1 VGGRKSDIEAEQLL
15 PEGEPNHRDVPRI
28 KAVILDYGEVI
39 SFPPSSKK
47 MASMAA
53 VAGVRPDLFR
63 TLYPTDRAPYDRGD
77 FTAAS
82 YWLNF
87 ADSAHVR
94 LDSAQIAQLR
104 RLDVEMWSSVNPQ
117 MIRWLEC
124 LSEAGLKTAL
134 LSNMISDMAVHA
146 RETFRW
152 LNKLTYQ
159 VLSCEVRLI
168 KPDRA
173 IYERCLE
180 GLQVTPSEALFVD
193 DKQINVQAARTLGIT
208 SIQFQSVGQLRNE
221 LAALPFAILPS
232 ISDGPLSKVSTIGM
246 K

>member
-15 PEGEPNHRDVPRI
+15 PEGEPNHRDMPRI

-39 SFPPSSKK
+39 SIPPSSKK

-77 FTAAS
+77 FTAAT

-87 ADSAHVR
+87 ADGAHVM

-104 RLDVEMWSSVNPQ
+104 RLDVEMWSTVNPQ
-117 MIRWLEC
+117 MIRWLES

-152 LNKLTYQ
+152 LNKLTYH

-193 DKQINVQAARTLGIT
+193 DKQINVQAARALGIT

>member
-1 VGGRKSDIEAEQLL
+1 M
-15 PEGEPNHRDVPRI
+15 
-28 KAVILDYGEVI
+28 ILDYGEVI
-39 SFPPSSKK
+39 SIPPSSEK
-47 MASMAA
+47 MASMA
-53 VAGVRPDLFR
+53 VVMGVPPDLFR
-63 TLYPTDRAPYDRGD
+63 TLYPTDRGPYDRGD
-77 FTAAS
+77 LTAAT
-82 YWLNF
+82 YWSNF
-87 ADSAHVR
+87 ADDAHVR
-94 LDSAQIAQLR
+94 LDSAQIEELR
-104 RLDVEMWSSVNPQ
+104 RLDVEMWSTVNPQ
-117 MIRWLEC
+117 MICWLEC

-134 LSNMISDMAVHA
+134 LSNMISDMAAHS
-146 RETFRW
+146 RQTFRW

-193 DKQINVQAARTLGIT
+193 DKEINVQAARALGIT
-208 SIQFQSVGQLRNE
+208 SIHFQSVGQLRDE

-232 ISDGPLSKVSTIGM
+232 VAEESLSDVPATGM

>member
-1 VGGRKSDIEAEQLL
+1 
-15 PEGEPNHRDVPRI
+15 
-28 KAVILDYGEVI
+28 
-39 SFPPSSKK
+39 
-47 MASMAA
+47 
-53 VAGVRPDLFR
+53 
-63 TLYPTDRAPYDRGD
+63 
-77 FTAAS
+77 
-82 YWLNF
+82 LNF
-87 ADSAHVR
+87 AEDAHVR
-94 LDSAQIAQLR
+94 LDPAQIEELR
-104 RLDVEMWSSVNPQ
+104 RLDVEMWSTVNPQ

-134 LSNMISDMAVHA
+134 LSNMIFDMAVHA
-146 RETFRW
+146 RQKFHW
-152 LNKLTYQ
+152 LNKLTYH

-193 DKQINVQAARTLGIT
+193 DKQINVQAARALGIT
-208 SIQFQSVGQLRNE
+208 SIHFQSVGQLRNE

-232 ISDGPLSKVSTIGM
+232 ISEGPLSNVSTIGM

>member
-1 VGGRKSDIEAEQLL
+1 MLIKREQ
-15 PEGEPNHRDVPRI
+15 NHREVSHI

-39 SFPPSSKK
+39 SIPPSSEK

-53 VAGVRPDLFR
+53 VAGVLPDLFR
-63 TLYPTDRAPYDRGD
+63 SLYPTARAPYDRSD
-77 FTAAS
+77 FTAAT
-82 YWLNF
+82 YWSNF
-87 ADSAHVR
+87 ADDAHVR
-94 LDSAQIAQLR
+94 LGSAQIAELR
-104 RLDVEMWSSVNPQ
+104 RLDVEMWSTVNPQ
-117 MIRWLEC
+117 MIRWLES
-124 LSEAGLKTAL
+124 LSGAGLKTAL

-152 LNKLTYQ
+152 LNKLTFH
-159 VLSCEVRLI
+159 VLSCEVGLI
-168 KPDRA
+168 KPDSA

-193 DKQINVQAARTLGIT
+193 DKQINVQAARALGIT
-208 SIQFQSVGQLRNE
+208 SIHFHSVGQLRNE

-232 ISDGPLSKVSTIGM
+232 ISDEPLSDVSSIGM

>member
-1 VGGRKSDIEAEQLL
+1 MLSESDHKHYEVSRK
-15 PEGEPNHRDVPRI
+15 

-39 SFPPSSKK
+39 SVPPSPEK

-53 VAGVRPDLFR
+53 VVGVRPDLFR

-77 FTAAS
+77 FTAAT
-82 YWLNF
+82 YWLKF
-87 ADSAHVR
+87 ADDAHVR
-94 LDSAQIAQLR
+94 LDSAQIEELR
-104 RLDVEMWSSVNPQ
+104 RLDVEMWSTVNPQ

-146 RETFRW
+146 RQTFRW
-152 LNKLTYQ
+152 LDQLTYH
-159 VLSCEVRLI
+159 VLSCEVGLI

-193 DKQINVQAARTLGIT
+193 DKQINVQAARALGIT
-208 SIQFQSVGQLRNE
+208 SIHFQSVEQLRNE
-221 LAALPFAILPS
+221 LAALRFAILPP
-232 ISDGPLSKVSTIGM
+232 ISEASLSNVSNIEM

>member
-1 VGGRKSDIEAEQLL
+1 MLTKSEIDHLEVSL
-15 PEGEPNHRDVPRI
+15 I

-39 SFPPSSKK
+39 SILPSFEK

-53 VAGVRPDLFR
+53 VLGVNPELFR

-77 FTAAS
+77 LTAET
-82 YWLNF
+82 YWLNV
-87 ADSAHVR
+87 ADHIHVR
-94 LDSAQIAQLR
+94 LDSTQIEELR
-104 RLDVEMWSSVNPQ
+104 ELDVEMWSNVNPE

-146 RETFRW
+146 RQKFPW
-152 LNKLTYQ
+152 LSKLTYH
-159 VLSCEVRLI
+159 VLSCEVGLI
-168 KPDRA
+168 KPDKA

-193 DKQINVQAARTLGIT
+193 DKEINVQAARALGIT
-208 SIQFQSVGQLRNE
+208 SIQFQSVGQLRDE
-221 LAALPFAILPS
+221 LVALPFAILPS
-232 ISDGPLSKVSTIGM
+232 LSERSFSNVSTIGM
-246 K
+246 Q

>member
-1 VGGRKSDIEAEQLL
+1 LFTDSDQNNCE
-15 PEGEPNHRDVPRI
+15 VSRI

-39 SFPPSSKK
+39 SIPPSSEK
-47 MASMAA
+47 MASMA
-53 VAGVRPDLFR
+53 VVVGVRPDLFR
-63 TLYPTDRAPYDRGD
+63 TLYPTDRAAYDRGD
-77 FTAAS
+77 FTAAT

-87 ADSAHVR
+87 ADDAHVR
-94 LDSAQIAQLR
+94 LDSAQIEELR
-104 RLDVEMWSSVNPQ
+104 RLDVEMWSTVNLQ

-146 RETFRW
+146 RQTFRW
-152 LNKLTYQ
+152 LNKLTYH

-193 DKQINVQAARTLGIT
+193 DKQINVQAARALGIT
-208 SIQFQSVGQLRNE
+208 SIHFQSVGQLRNE

-232 ISDGPLSKVSTIGM
+232 ISEGSLSNVSTIGM

>member
-1 VGGRKSDIEAEQLL
+1 LLTKSKIHHAELS
-15 PEGEPNHRDVPRI
+15 PI

-39 SFPPSSKK
+39 SILPSFEK

-53 VAGVRPDLFR
+53 VLGVQSELFR
-63 TLYPTDRAPYDRGD
+63 TLYPTERAPYDRGD
-77 FTAAS
+77 LTAET
-82 YWLNF
+82 YWLKF
-87 ADSAHVR
+87 ADCMHVR
-94 LDSAQIAQLR
+94 LDSTQIEQLR
-104 RLDVEMWSSVNPQ
+104 ELDVEMWSTVNPQ
-117 MIRWLEC
+117 MIRWLER

-146 RETFRW
+146 RQTFRW
-152 LNKLTYQ
+152 LSKLTYH

-168 KPDRA
+168 KPDKA

-193 DKQINVQAARTLGIT
+193 DKEINVQAARALGIT
-208 SIQFQSVGQLRNE
+208 SIQFQSVGQLRDE

-232 ISDGPLSKVSTIGM
+232 LSERSFSNVSTIGM
-246 K
+246 Q

>member
-1 VGGRKSDIEAEQLL
+1 LLTESDQ
-15 PEGEPNHRDVPRI
+15 NHRGVSRI

-39 SFPPSSKK
+39 STPPGSEK

-53 VAGVRPDLFR
+53 AAGVRPDLFR

-77 FTAAS
+77 FTATA
-82 YWLNF
+82 YWLKF
-87 ADSAHVR
+87 GDDAHVR
-94 LDSAQIAQLR
+94 LDSAQIEELR
-104 RLDVEMWSSVNPQ
+104 RLDVEMWSTVNPQ
-117 MIRWLEC
+117 MIRWLEY

-146 RETFRW
+146 RQTFRW
-152 LNKLTYQ
+152 LDQLTYH
-159 VLSCEVRLI
+159 VLSCEIGLI

-193 DKQINVQAARTLGIT
+193 DKQINVQAARALGIT
-208 SIQFQSVGQLRNE
+208 SIHFQSVGQLRNE
-221 LAALPFAILPS
+221 LAALPFAILPP
-232 ISDGPLSKVSTIGM
+232 ISEGSLSNVSNIGM